1 MDLNRAILYGQA
13 VAAAYS
19 IKPDDTTD
27 RAGTTIPVAGSNY
40 DIVASIFANDLVT
53 DIADHSADIVSIGLV
68 LQAPNSADAIIALRG
83 TVTWQE
89 WIHDAQFLLVPCPFM
104 PSAGSTEDGFT
115 TMYNSLRTGANSNS
129 PLLIKALPTMKFPRT
144 PVTSLTICGHSLGG
158 ALATLLAL
166 DVAVNTSFNP
176 SAYTYASPRTG
187 SPVFAS
193 VYNHCVPDT
202 TRIANRL
209 DVVPNLPF
217 PPLYEHVLG
226 EFPLNPVK
234 TTLFPPSVTPLLKLD
249 VVCLHVLESYLHLL
263 SQLTQGPILPLR
275 PGCEP

>member
-13 VAAAYS
+13 VAAAYTIAPNDTANRAGQS
-19 IKPDDTTD
+19 IKVGNAD
-27 RAGTTIPVAGSNY
+27 Y
-40 DIVASIFANDLVT
+40 DIITSIFANDIVT
-53 DIADHSADIVSIGLV
+53 DIADHSAEIVSIGLV
-68 LQAPNSADAIIALRG
+68 LQAPNAGEVIIALRG

-115 TMYNSLRTGANSNS
+115 TMYNSLRTGVDPGS
-129 PLLIKALPTMKFPRT
+129 PTLIKALPNLKFPRT
-144 PVTSLTICGHSLGG
+144 VTSLTICGHSLGG
-158 ALATLLAL
+158 GLATLLAL
-166 DVAVNTSFNP
+166 DVAVNTNFNP

-226 EFPLNPVK
+226 EYPLNPVK
-234 TTLFPPSVTPLLKLD
+234 VTLFPPSATPLLKLD
-249 VVCLHVLESYLHLL
+249 VVCLHILDSYLHLL
-263 SQLTQGPILPLR
+263 SQLTSGPVLPLDDK
-275 PGCEP
+275 CKA